1 MKNNEEIYEALKY
14 AVERAF
20 EELGV
25 DEFKKTSL
33 FISNQDKSEKVS
45 HVWPE

>member
-1 MKNNEEIYEALKY
+1 MKKNDEIYEALKY

-25 DEFKKTSL
+25 DVFKKTSL
-33 FISNQDKSEKVS
+33 FLSNQDKERKGKSCS
-45 HVWPE
+45 G

>member
-1 MKNNEEIYEALKY
+1 MGN
-14 AVERAF
+14 F
-20 EELGV
+20 TV